1 MEIISIDISGKFAHF
16 RKFYAN
22 NTALSYF
29 IPPRTTIMGMLAAL
43 LGKEK
48 DSYYKS
54 MASDKIRIGVRV
66 LCPLKK
72 SFHRLNLLKILG
84 GQDFRGR
91 QGRVQTPFEIVSGLS
106 MGKDDVKYRIY
117 VSFFGEGQVI
127 FNELKAALQQK
138 DFKYNLTF
146 GTANFSAS
154 INKFK
159 VYNEDEF
166 ELSDNTKGFS
176 NIHSAICTKKVKQIG
191 FEKNQ
196 KLLIEEELIP
206 SDFVDNNNRELSE
219 MHRVI
224 YSINDQP
231 IPVIVEGKFYKLNN
245 SDTSE
250 NITFI
255 E

>member
-1 MEIISIDISGKFAHF
+1 MEIISIDVCGKFAHF

-22 NTALSYF
+22 NTAMSYF

-43 LGKEK
+43 LGREK

-54 MASDKIRIGVRV
+54 MASDKIRIGIRV

-72 SFHRLNLLKILG
+72 TFHRLNFLKILG
-84 GQDFRGR
+84 PSDFRGK
-91 QGRVQTPFEIVSGLS
+91 QGRVQTPFEIVSGLQ

-117 VSFFGEGQVI
+117 VSFYEAGRDI
-127 FNELKAALQQK
+127 FEELKLK
-138 DFKYNLTF
+138 LEHRDFKYNLTF

-154 INKFK
+154 VEKFH
-159 VYNEDEF
+159 VYTDEEF
-166 ELSDNTKGFS
+166 ELSEDAVGYSK
-176 NIHSAICTKKVKQIG
+176 IHSAICTHKVKKIG
-191 FEKNQ
+191 FEENR
-196 KLLIEEELIP
+196 KLLVEEELIP
-206 SDFVDNNNRELSE
+206 SDFVDNNNRELSK

-224 YSINDQP
+224 YSINDEPVPVLLEGEYYQLLNP
-231 IPVIVEGKFYKLNN
+231 GIP
-245 SDTSE
+245 E

>member
-1 MEIISIDISGKFAHF
+1 MEIISIDVSGKFAHF

-48 DSYYKS
+48 DSYYQS

-72 SFHRLNLLKILG
+72 SFHRLNLLKIKG
-84 GQDFRGR
+84 PSDFRGR
-91 QGRVQTPFEIVSGLS
+91 SGRVQTPFEIVSGLS
-106 MGKDDVKYRIY
+106 MGKDDVKYRFYIS
-117 VSFFGEGQVI
+117 SFEGGKAI
-127 FNELKAALQQK
+127 FEELKEVLIQRN
-138 DFKYNLTF
+138 FKYNLSF

-154 INKFK
+154 INQVRIYK
-159 VYNEDEF
+159 EDEF
-166 ELSDNTKGFS
+166 EVSQEESDYS
-176 NIHSAICTKKVKQIG
+176 IIHSAICTEKVEKIG

-196 KLLIEEELIP
+196 KLLVEEELIP
-206 SDFVDNNNRELSE
+206 ADFIDNNNRELSE

-224 YSINDQP
+224 YSITDLP
-231 IPVIVEGKFYKLNN
+231 IPVILNGGYYKLLQEEG
-245 SDTSE
+245 SE